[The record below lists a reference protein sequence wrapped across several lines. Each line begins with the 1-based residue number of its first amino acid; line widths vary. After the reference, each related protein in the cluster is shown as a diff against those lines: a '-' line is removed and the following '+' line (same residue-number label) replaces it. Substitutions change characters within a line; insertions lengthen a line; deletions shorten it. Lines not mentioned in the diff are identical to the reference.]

1 MDDKQAM
8 HAMSIDDAYH
18 VERTL
23 ARGPSGVTELVSIDG
38 NGPFVRKKIPSPLAQ
53 RNVWRRSAPARVI
66 VCRVWKRR
74 TSCPTGSS
82 SSTITCRAARLRK
95 LRRKTGGLHRMW
107 PCSLSTKFAKPCR
120 SFTST
125 ALSTATSRRP
135 TSSWPRM
142 ARISSISASRA
153 SGQRQATVHGIPRRL
168 APTDSPRLS
177 NMALPKPTRVPTY
190 SRWAGYSDS
199 C

>member
-23 ARGPSGVTELVSIDG
+23 AR
-38 NGPFVRKKIPSPLAQ
+38 
-53 RNVWRRSAPARVI
+53 